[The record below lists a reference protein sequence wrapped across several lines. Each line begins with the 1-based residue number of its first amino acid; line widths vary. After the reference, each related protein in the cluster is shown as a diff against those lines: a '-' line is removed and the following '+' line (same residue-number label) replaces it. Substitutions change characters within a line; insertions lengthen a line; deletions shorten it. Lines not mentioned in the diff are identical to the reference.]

1 MLFMSIKKRWFGTS
15 KKEMQEMI
23 DVYENLIDLQRRD
36 IDFLKKDNNLLK
48 STIAKISKED
58 YDN

>member
-1 MLFMSIKKRWFGTS
+1 MLFMSIKKGWFGPS
-15 KKEMQEMI
+15 KKEMRELLN
-23 DVYENLIDLQRRD
+23 DYENLIDLQRRD

-48 STIAKISKED
+48 STISRLSKDE

>member
-1 MLFMSIKKRWFGTS
+1 MSIKKGWFGPS
-15 KKEMQEMI
+15 KKEMRELLS
-23 DVYENLIDLQRRD
+23 DYENLIDLQRRD

-48 STIAKISKED
+48 STISKLSKDD

>member
-1 MLFMSIKKRWFGTS
+1 MSIKKKWFGTS

-36 IDFLKKDNNLLK
+36 IDFLKKDNNFLK